1 MWWTDW
7 TIDLTQSPHIDIS
20 FWPWF
25 KFNFL
30 AKKKC
35 CSIWGLTLVVANVA
49 LVGRRSQVLG
59 IYYPPACLA
68 STYIHTA
75 LTCITIYTPTAASR
89 DTHITLY
96 YIYTAKAT
104 TALDGKEPRKAQ
116 HLTRRVGFKIP
127 NFKIPKVHNTKIW
140 YFSKYQKGA
149 FKIPKGAFKIP
160 TSTVIW
166 QPQFRTHYIELDQ
179 NYRITKRFPGWFVVL
194 IKTRIQVYI
203 DICLM
208 FFFTTQA
215 KSSKALEDFRDCHTY
230 WAIFNRIGFFLNRP
244 RIRPIW
250 QRRR

>member
-1 MWWTDW
+1 MKIFSWKWTNHRTVFDWLDHQCNIHPRHADHLSHLVSYLVSLSVNHLKVWWTDW

-116 HLTRRVGFKIP
+116 HLTRHTIYYTCMVILRFLICKLHGLSSELQIVLFNYI
-127 NFKIPKVHNTKIW
+127 TKIIGAPTGFGYEGRKKVW
-140 YFSKYQKGA
+140 QK
-149 FKIPKGAFKIP
+149 
-160 TSTVIW
+160 TS
-166 QPQFRTHYIELDQ
+166 
-179 NYRITKRFPGWFVVL
+179 
-194 IKTRIQVYI
+194 
-203 DICLM
+203 
-208 FFFTTQA
+208 
-215 KSSKALEDFRDCHTY
+215 S
-230 WAIFNRIGFFLNRP
+230 
-244 RIRPIW
+244 
-250 QRRR
+250 

>member
-1 MWWTDW
+1 M
-7 TIDLTQSPHIDIS
+7 
-20 FWPWF
+20 
-25 KFNFL
+25 
-30 AKKKC
+30 
-35 CSIWGLTLVVANVA
+35 VVANVA

-160 TSTVIW
+160 KRGV
-166 QPQFRTHYIELDQ
+166 Q
-179 NYRITKRFPGWFVVL
+179 NTKK
-194 IKTRIQVYI
+194 ISM
-203 DICLM
+203 D
-208 FFFTTQA
+208 
-215 KSSKALEDFRDCHTY
+215 KSL
-230 WAIFNRIGFFLNRP
+230 WAFKIP
-244 RIRPIW
+244 KK
-250 QRRR
+250 

>member
-160 TSTVIW
+160 KRGV
-166 QPQFRTHYIELDQ
+166 Q
-179 NYRITKRFPGWFVVL
+179 NTKK
-194 IKTRIQVYI
+194 ISM
-203 DICLM
+203 D
-208 FFFTTQA
+208 
-215 KSSKALEDFRDCHTY
+215 KSL
-230 WAIFNRIGFFLNRP
+230 WAFKIP
-244 RIRPIW
+244 KK
-250 QRRR
+250 